1 MFQFFKVWIAKSFIW
16 GSFFLSMGIVFF
28 LFLFL
33 FHESLPVIEKEGLG
47 FFVGLEWRVGT
58 SYGAWPM
65 VYGTIL
71 VTALAVCF
79 ALPFGVG
86 TAVVSSEF
94 LSGRYR
100 LFIKSI
106 MELLAGIPGVVY
118 GLLGMV
124 FITTWVRWV
133 FDLQDGNTLFTAG
146 LILGIMI
153 LPTVMTLSDDAMRSV
168 PREYRDQA
176 LALGLNKVE
185 TIFHVVFPNAIRGI
199 MGGLLLGISR
209 AMGETIAVMLVIGSV
224 DRLPHPIYNIF
235 SSSQTITSKLGR
247 EAAEAVGTID
257 HWSALM
263 ALGLVLFLMVLVVTS
278 IAGLAISAFPQNRA
292 YVKGGSS

>member
-1 MFQFFKVWIAKSFIW
+1 MFPFFKVCMAKSIVW
-16 GSFFLSMGIVFF
+16 GSFFLSMSIVFF

-33 FHESLPVIEKEGLG
+33 FHESLPVIKKEGLG
-47 FFVGLEWRVGT
+47 FFIGLEWQVGH
-58 SYGAWPM
+58 SYGSWPM

-71 VTALAVCF
+71 VTGLAVCF

-94 LSGRYR
+94 LSGRFR
-100 LFIKSI
+100 LIIKSI

-124 FITTWVRWV
+124 FIATWVRRV
-133 FDLQDGNTLFTAG
+133 FHLQDGNTLFTAG

-168 PREYRDQA
+168 PREYREQA
-176 LALGLNKVE
+176 LALGLNKTE
-185 TIFHVVFPNAIRGI
+185 TVFHVVFPNAIRGI

-224 DRLPHPIYNIF
+224 DRLPHPIFNVF
-235 SSSQTITSKLGR
+235 SASQTITSKLGR
-247 EAAEAVGTID
+247 EAAEAVGTGD

-263 ALGLVLFLMVLVVTS
+263 ALGLVLFLMVLAVTC
-278 IAGLAISAFPQNRA
+278 IAGLTTSAFPQNRA
-292 YVKGGSS
+292 YLKRGSS